1 LTGDESPDNND
12 ESEVFEFDCPECGT
26 HIVGAVSKCPKCGV
40 EFIIEEVEEFRC
52 PECGEIIPVD
62 ATECPSCGLKFEMTA
77 PKGPEELAEKG
88 PEEAHEEPTAEP
100 EVVETPEEPT
110 EPPVKE
116 PLKDEFPRLVAEV
129 KPMMALAREFGVDT
143 THAKVLIDKA
153 VTAGKKGNLGAAVER
168 VRESKASIESSI
180 RDRVENDL
188 KDLED
193 LKVIADKMGEDPSSI
208 EESEGLVGGEL
219 EKGDLKSAL
228 THAKEGMKRAESLTG
243 KYIEAQ
249 NMVRDLEKILENAE
263 RFYIDVSEVRLR
275 LEEARAA
282 EANGDYSMMG
292 IMARKGREQ
301 IMYILPDEIREEL
314 KRSKLVL
321 MDAKAE
327 GKDVNI
333 PVKLLKEA
341 ASALNRERYDEA
353 LEKLVEFRSDIRRI

>member
-26 HIVGAVSKCPKCGV
+26 HIVGVVSKCPTCGI

-62 ATECPSCGLKFEMTA
+62 ATECPNCGLKFEMTA
-77 PKGPEELAEKG
+77 PKG

-116 PLKDEFPRLVAEV
+116 SLKDEFPRLVAEV
-129 KPMMALAREFGVDT
+129 KSMMALAREFGVDT

-153 VTAGKKGNLGAAVER
+153 VTAGKKGDLGVAVER
-168 VRESKASIESSI
+168 VRESKGSIESSI
-180 RDRVENDL
+180 RGRVENDL

-208 EESEGLVGGEL
+208 EESEGLVGVEL